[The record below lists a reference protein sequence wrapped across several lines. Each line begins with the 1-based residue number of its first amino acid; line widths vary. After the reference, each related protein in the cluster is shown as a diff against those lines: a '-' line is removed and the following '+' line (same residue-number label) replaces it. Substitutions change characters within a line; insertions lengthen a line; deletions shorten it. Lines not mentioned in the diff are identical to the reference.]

1 MEFGD
6 KLKKLRE
13 KRNMTQREL
22 ANLLFLKQSS
32 ISDYENNKSI
42 PNGDI
47 IKKISSIFDVSANY
61 LLEIPD
67 KNDTKLDST
76 IKETIE
82 ELKNE
87 DTLLFMGKNG
97 DIDEETARLLK
108 IAMKN
113 AIKTVDD
120 MTKKDKEWVR
130 LKVFTQK

>member
-1 MEFGD
+1 MAFSD
-6 KLKKLRE
+6 KLKQLRT
-13 KRNMTQREL
+13 KKGIKQSEL
-22 ANLLFLKQSS
+22 AEILHLRQSS
-32 ISDYENNKSI
+32 ISDYENNRST
-42 PNGDI
+42 PNPET
-47 IKKISSIFDVSANY
+47 IKKIAEYFNVSANY
-61 LLEIPD
+61 LLDIPD

-120 MTKKDKEWVR
+120 MTKKG
-130 LKVFTQK
+130 

>member
-47 IKKISSIFDVSANY
+47 
-61 LLEIPD
+61 
-67 KNDTKLDST
+67 
-76 IKETIE
+76 
-82 ELKNE
+82 
-87 DTLLFMGKNG
+87 
-97 DIDEETARLLK
+97 
-108 IAMKN
+108 
-113 AIKTVDD
+113 
-120 MTKKDKEWVR
+120 
-130 LKVFTQK
+130 

>member
-1 MEFGD
+1 MAFSD
-6 KLKKLRE
+6 KLKQLRT
-13 KRNMTQREL
+13 KKGIKQSEL
-22 ANLLFLKQSS
+22 AEILHLRQSS
-32 ISDYENNKSI
+32 ISDYENNRST
-42 PNGDI
+42 PNPET
-47 IKKISSIFDVSANY
+47 IKKIAEYFNVSANY
-61 LLEIPD
+61 LLDIPD

-113 AIKTVDD
+113 AIKTV
-120 MTKKDKEWVR
+120 
-130 LKVFTQK
+130 

>member
-76 IKETIE
+76 IKETI
-82 ELKNE
+82 
-87 DTLLFMGKNG
+87 
-97 DIDEETARLLK
+97 
-108 IAMKN
+108 
-113 AIKTVDD
+113 
-120 MTKKDKEWVR
+120 
-130 LKVFTQK
+130 

>member
-1 MEFGD
+1 MALSD
-6 KLKKLRE
+6 KLKQLRT
-13 KRNMTQREL
+13 KKGIKQSEL
-22 ANLLFLKQSS
+22 AEILHLRQSS
-32 ISDYENNKSI
+32 ISDYENNRST
-42 PNGDI
+42 PNPET
-47 IKKISSIFDVSANY
+47 IKKIAEYFNVSANY
-61 LLEIPD
+61 LLDIPD

-120 MTKKDKEWVR
+120 MTKKD
-130 LKVFTQK
+130 

>member
-1 MEFGD
+1 MAFSD
-6 KLKKLRE
+6 KLKQLRT
-13 KRNMTQREL
+13 KKGIKQSEL
-22 ANLLFLKQSS
+22 AEILHLRQSS
-32 ISDYENNKSI
+32 ISDYENNRST
-42 PNGDI
+42 PNPET
-47 IKKISSIFDVSANY
+47 IKKIAEYFNVSANY
-61 LLEIPD
+61 LLDIPD

-120 MTKKDKEWVR
+120 MTKKD
-130 LKVFTQK
+130 

>member
-120 MTKKDKEWVR
+120 MTKKDKE
-130 LKVFTQK
+130 

>member
-1 MEFGD
+1 MAFSD
-6 KLKKLRE
+6 KLKQLR
-13 KRNMTQREL
+13 TQKGMKQSEL
-22 ANLLFLKQSS
+22 ADILHLRQSS
-32 ISDYENNKSI
+32 ISDYENDRST
-42 PNGDI
+42 PNPET
-47 IKKISSIFDVSANY
+47 IKKIAEYFNVSGNY
-61 LLEIPD
+61 LLDIPD

-120 MTKKDKEWVR
+120 MTKKD
-130 LKVFTQK
+130 

>member
-1 MEFGD
+1 MAFSD
-6 KLKKLRE
+6 KLKQLRT
-13 KRNMTQREL
+13 KKGIKQSEL
-22 ANLLFLKQSS
+22 AKILHLRQSS
-32 ISDYENNKSI
+32 ISDYENNRST
-42 PNGDI
+42 PNPET
-47 IKKISSIFDVSANY
+47 IKKIAEYFNVSANY
-61 LLEIPD
+61 LLDIPD

-120 MTKKDKEWVR
+120 MTKKD
-130 LKVFTQK
+130 

>member
-120 MTKKDKEWVR
+120 MTKKDKEWVQY
-130 LKVFTQK
+130 VIFTQK

>member
-1 MEFGD
+1 MILLQKRGDIMAFSD
-6 KLKKLRE
+6 KLKQLRT
-13 KRNMTQREL
+13 KKGIKQSEL
-22 ANLLFLKQSS
+22 AEILHLRQSS
-32 ISDYENNKSI
+32 ISDYENNRST
-42 PNGDI
+42 PNPET
-47 IKKISSIFDVSANY
+47 IKKIAEYFNVSANY
-61 LLEIPD
+61 LLDIPD

-120 MTKKDKEWVR
+120 MTKKTKE
-130 LKVFTQK
+130 

>member
-1 MEFGD
+1 MAFSD
-6 KLKKLRE
+6 KLKQLRT
-13 KRNMTQREL
+13 KKGIKQSEL
-22 ANLLFLKQSS
+22 AEILHLRQSS
-32 ISDYENNKSI
+32 ISDYENNRST
-42 PNGDI
+42 PNPET
-47 IKKISSIFDVSANY
+47 IKKIAEYFNVSANY
-61 LLEIPD
+61 LLDIPD

>member
-61 LLEIPD
+61 L
-67 KNDTKLDST
+67 
-76 IKETIE
+76 
-82 ELKNE
+82 
-87 DTLLFMGKNG
+87 
-97 DIDEETARLLK
+97 
-108 IAMKN
+108 
-113 AIKTVDD
+113 
-120 MTKKDKEWVR
+120 
-130 LKVFTQK
+130 

>member
-1 MEFGD
+1 MAFSD
-6 KLKKLRE
+6 KLKQLRT
-13 KRNMTQREL
+13 KKGIKQSEL
-22 ANLLFLKQSS
+22 AEILHLRQSS
-32 ISDYENNKSI
+32 ISDYENNRST
-42 PNGDI
+42 PNPET
-47 IKKISSIFDVSANY
+47 IKKIAEYFNVSANY
-61 LLEIPD
+61 LLDIPD

-120 MTKKDKEWVR
+120 MTKKDKE
-130 LKVFTQK
+130 

>member
-1 MEFGD
+1 MILLQKRGDIMAFSD
-6 KLKKLRE
+6 KLKQLRT
-13 KRNMTQREL
+13 KKGIKQSEL
-22 ANLLFLKQSS
+22 AKILHLRQSS
-32 ISDYENNKSI
+32 ISDYENNRST
-42 PNGDI
+42 PNPET
-47 IKKISSIFDVSANY
+47 IKKIAEYFNVSANY
-61 LLEIPD
+61 LLDIPD

-120 MTKKDKEWVR
+120 MTKKD
-130 LKVFTQK
+130 

>member
-1 MEFGD
+1 HLVILLQKRGDIMAFSD
-6 KLKKLRE
+6 KLKQLRT
-13 KRNMTQREL
+13 KKGIKQSEL
-22 ANLLFLKQSS
+22 AEILHLRQSS
-32 ISDYENNKSI
+32 ISDYENNRST
-42 PNGDI
+42 PNPET
-47 IKKISSIFDVSANY
+47 IKKIAEYFNVSANY
-61 LLEIPD
+61 LLDIPD

-113 AIKTVDD
+113 AINHC
-120 MTKKDKEWVR
+120 
-130 LKVFTQK
+130 

>member
-1 MEFGD
+1 MILLEKRGDIMAFSD
-6 KLKKLRE
+6 KLKQLRT
-13 KRNMTQREL
+13 KKGIKQSEL
-22 ANLLFLKQSS
+22 AEILHLRQSS
-32 ISDYENNKSI
+32 ISDYENNRST
-42 PNGDI
+42 PNPET
-47 IKKISSIFDVSANY
+47 IKKIAEYFNVSANY
-61 LLEIPD
+61 LLDIPD

-120 MTKKDKEWVR
+120 MTKKDKE
-130 LKVFTQK
+130 

>member
-1 MEFGD
+1 MILLQKRGDIMAFSD
-6 KLKKLRE
+6 KLKQLRT
-13 KRNMTQREL
+13 KKGIKQSEL
-22 ANLLFLKQSS
+22 AEILHLRQSS
-32 ISDYENNKSI
+32 ISDYENNRST
-42 PNGDI
+42 PNPET
-47 IKKISSIFDVSANY
+47 IKKIAEYFNVSANY
-61 LLEIPD
+61 LLDIPD

-120 MTKKDKEWVR
+120 MTKKD
-130 LKVFTQK
+130 

>member
-1 MEFGD
+1 MAFSD
-6 KLKKLRE
+6 KLKQLRT
-13 KRNMTQREL
+13 KKGIKQSEL
-22 ANLLFLKQSS
+22 AEILHLRQSS
-32 ISDYENNKSI
+32 ISDYENNRST
-42 PNGDI
+42 PNPET
-47 IKKISSIFDVSANY
+47 IKKIAEYFNVSANY
-61 LLEIPD
+61 LLDIPD

-120 MTKKDKEWVR
+120 ITKKG
-130 LKVFTQK
+130 

>member
-1 MEFGD
+1 MAFSD
-6 KLKKLRE
+6 KLKQLRT
-13 KRNMTQREL
+13 KKGIKQSEL
-22 ANLLFLKQSS
+22 AEILHLRQSS
-32 ISDYENNKSI
+32 ISDYENNRST
-42 PNGDI
+42 PNPET
-47 IKKISSIFDVSANY
+47 IKKIAEYFNVSANY
-61 LLEIPD
+61 LLDIPD

-97 DIDEETARLLK
+97 DIDEETACLLK

-120 MTKKDKEWVR
+120 MTKKTKE
-130 LKVFTQK
+130 

>member
-61 LLEIPD
+61 LLDISD

-87 DTLLFMGKNG
+87 NTFLFMEKNG
-97 DIDEETARLLK
+97 DIDEENARLLK
-108 IAMKN
+108 IAIKN
-113 AIKTVDD
+113 AIKIVDD
-120 MTKKDKEWVR
+120 ITKKD
-130 LKVFTQK
+130 

>member
-1 MEFGD
+1 MAFSD
-6 KLKKLRE
+6 KLKKLRM
-13 KRNMTQREL
+13 KKGMKQSEL
-22 ANLLFLKQSS
+22 AAILHLRQSS
-32 ISDYENNKSI
+32 ISDYENNRST
-42 PNGDI
+42 PNPET
-47 IKKISSIFDVSANY
+47 IKKIAEYFNVSANY
-61 LLEIPD
+61 LLDISD

-120 MTKKDKEWVR
+120 MTKKDKE
-130 LKVFTQK
+130 